1 MLVRNTVSW
10 LIMVFGSGN
19 LSMKCV
25 ETCTAS
31 WARYYFHLFPSFW
44 AFKTYPACKSTPYVH
59 HYIQYKDTTH
69 HTTRLPVPMQYACW
83 STLMS
88 RLGNIEMVC
97 LYYVYLMFVVV
108 LERSIFK
115 VRMLVVR
122 TSNSIFLGD
131 CLGRFE
137 VWFLCSRFVTTLLI
151 FG

>member
-1 MLVRNTVSW
+1 MYNTSPLGAMLVRSTVSW

-69 HTTRLPVPMQYACW
+69 NTTRLPVPMQYACW

-108 LERSIFK
+108 HIEVTSSRIAKRKFSKSLN
-115 VRMLVVR
+115 ML
-122 TSNSIFLGD
+122 IAFLI
-131 CLGRFE
+131 
-137 VWFLCSRFVTTLLI
+137 V
-151 FG
+151 